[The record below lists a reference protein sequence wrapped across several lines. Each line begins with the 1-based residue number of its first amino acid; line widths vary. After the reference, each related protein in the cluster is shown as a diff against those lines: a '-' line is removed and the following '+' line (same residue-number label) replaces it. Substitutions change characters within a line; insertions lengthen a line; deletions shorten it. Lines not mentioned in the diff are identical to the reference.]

1 MEKKKRWS
9 TVYLGKNL
17 SCNLVFVYTGPT
29 VFCFFLMVGTKQTSA
44 LNQEDAS
51 QRYENYIDSCFH
63 LSVNL
68 ILIEPFVNSVIGAT
82 SEKII

>member
-1 MEKKKRWS
+1 
-9 TVYLGKNL
+9 
-17 SCNLVFVYTGPT
+17 
-29 VFCFFLMVGTKQTSA
+29 MVGTKQTSA

-82 SEKII
+82 SGKII